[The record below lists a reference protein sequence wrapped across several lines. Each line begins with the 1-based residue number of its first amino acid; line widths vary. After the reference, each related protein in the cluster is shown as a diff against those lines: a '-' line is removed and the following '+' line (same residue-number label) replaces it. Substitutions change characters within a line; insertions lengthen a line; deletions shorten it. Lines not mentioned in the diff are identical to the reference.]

1 MPVRFYLHTKT
12 YADGR
17 RPIYADIR
25 WGKGTAASTQTEA
38 RLRTGTGQSCK
49 PEHFRPATD
58 ASPGTVSSA
67 APAYAK
73 TRRELTKFAAA
84 AEKQL
89 ELAEANE
96 TELTPEALLALLKPK
111 AAAKKAAQAAA
122 LPSSAVALPAALPT
136 MVSLYADW
144 EQAYAGRRA
153 AKTLA
158 GPQGLIDQLERWRP
172 GTRPDELQPDATG
185 RCQLFE
191 QFCQYCLTEAKNR
204 KGETGLL
211 NNTLSSYVKRL
222 SKLLKFGRYATEW
235 LEDDFS
241 EEVEREPLTYAEV
254 EQLYA
259 HAVFEPREGTGT
271 RASKRAGIRDVFVF
285 MCRTGPRFSSVLEI
299 GPDALAWEW
308 DEVSQAEVP
317 VLEYYHY
324 KNRRK
329 KTKLRVPLD
338 HVALEIWAR
347 YAGKLPVPSLGK
359 FNEEIKLLC
368 REAGITRI
376 VKEVRGS
383 GATRHEV
390 RVPLWQ
396 TVSAHIARY
405 TFITTQ
411 HEGGADLVSIQDTV
425 GHADI
430 NTTRKY
436 TKSREKERLSTMREA
451 FERHR
456 TRHTAE

>member
-12 YADGR
+12 YTDGR

-25 WGKGTAASTQTEA
+25 WGKGAAGSSAGES
-38 RLRTGTGQSCK
+38 RLRTGTGQSCL
-49 PEHFRPATD
+49 
-58 ASPGTVSSA
+58 PGQLNDKGRVTSA
-67 APAYAK
+67 GKNYLK
-73 TRRELTKFAAA
+73 VNRELIKFEAE
-84 AEKQL
+84 AEKHIGQ
-89 ELAEANE
+89 AEANE
-96 TELTPEALLALLKPK
+96 TKLTAEALLALLKPD
-111 AAAKKAAQAAA
+111 AAKKTAAVPA
-122 LPSSAVALPAALPT
+122 PDEVVPPAVPT
-136 MVSLYADW
+136 MASLYADW
-144 EQAYAGRRA
+144 RATYAGRRA
-153 AKTLA
+153 AKTLD
-158 GPQGLIDQLERWRP
+158 GPQGLIDQMERWRP
-172 GTRPDELQPDATG
+172 GTRPDELQPDEKG
-185 RCQLFE
+185 RCRLFE

-204 KGETGLL
+204 KGEAGLL

-241 EEVEREPLTYAEV
+241 EEVEREPLTFAEV
-254 EQLYA
+254 EQLYQ
-259 HAVFEPREGTGT
+259 HPVFEPREGTGT
-271 RASKRAGIRDVFVF
+271 RATSRAGIRDVFVF
-285 MCRTGPRFSSVLEI
+285 ICRTGPRYSSMQEL
-299 GPDALAWEW
+299 GPDALVWEW
-308 DEVSQAEVP
+308 DEQASAEAP

-338 HVALEIWAR
+338 PVALEIWQR
-347 YAGKLPVPSLGK
+347 YHGQLPVPSLGK

-368 REAGITRI
+368 REAGLTRI

-383 GATRHEV
+383 GAQRQEV

-396 TVSAHIARY
+396 TMSAHIGRY

-436 TKSREKERLSTMREA
+436 TKSREKERLATTRGA

-456 TRHTAE
+456 ARHTS

>member
-25 WGKGTAASTQTEA
+25 WGKGDASSRAGES
-38 RLRTGTGQSCK
+38 RLRTGTGQSCQ
-49 PEHFRPATD
+49 PQHFTD
-58 ASPGTVSSA
+58 GGSVSSSA
-67 APAYAK
+67 KNYLK
-73 TRRELTKFAAA
+73 TRRELLQFAARA
-84 AEKQL
+84 DKLIEQ
-89 ELAEANE
+89 AEATE
-96 TELTPEALLALLKPK
+96 TELTPEALLAQLKPK
-111 AAAKKAAQAAA
+111 SAAQKAAKAAA
-122 LPSSAVALPAALPT
+122 LPDSAEAVPAALPT
-136 MVSLYADW
+136 MASLYAEW
-144 EQAYAGRRA
+144 QQAYAGRRA

-185 RCQLFE
+185 RCKLFE

-204 KGETGLL
+204 KGEAGLL

-241 EEVEREPLTYAEV
+241 EEVEREPLTWAEV

-259 HAVFEPREGTGT
+259 HPVFEPREGTGT

-285 MCRTGPRFSSVLEI
+285 MCRTGPRFSSMLEI
-299 GPDALAWEW
+299 GPDALIWEW
-308 DEVSQAEVP
+308 DEQAQAQVP
-317 VLEYYHY
+317 IFEYYHY
-324 KNRRK
+324 KNRRN
-329 KTKLRVPLD
+329 KTKLRVPVD
-338 HVALEIWAR
+338 PVALEIWQR
-347 YAGKLPVPSLGK
+347 YAGVLPVPSMGK
-359 FNEEIKLLC
+359 FNEEIKLIC
-368 REAGITRI
+368 REAGLVRL

-383 GATRHEV
+383 GAKRHEV

-396 TVSAHIARY
+396 TMSAHIARY

-430 NTTRKY
+430 NTTRRY
-436 TKSREKERLSTMREA
+436 TKSREKGRLSATRNA
-451 FERHR
+451 FEQHR
-456 TRHTAE
+456 ARHTPG

>member
-1 MPVRFYLHTKT
+1 MPIRFYLHTTT

-25 WGKGTAASTQTEA
+25 WGRTEANQGEQLA
-38 RLRTGTGQSCK
+38 RLRTGTGQSCQPK
-49 PEHFRPATD
+49 NLNDKGR
-58 ASPGTVSSA
+58 VSSA
-67 APAYAK
+67 EKGYLAINRALIKLEAD
-73 TRRELTKFAAA
+73 
-84 AEKQL
+84 AEQHIGR
-89 ELAEANE
+89 AEMDSVH
-96 TELTPEALLALLKPK
+96 LTPEALLALLKPK
-111 AAAKKAAQAAA
+111 AAARKQAKEAAA
-122 LPSSAVALPAALPT
+122 PAVAEVPPVAAPT
-136 MVSLYADW
+136 MLSLYADW
-144 EQAYAGRRA
+144 QQAYAGRRA

-172 GTRPDELQPDATG
+172 GTRPEELQPDASG
-185 RCQLFE
+185 RCKLFE

-241 EEVEREPLTYAEV
+241 EEVEREPLTFAEV
-254 EQLYA
+254 EQLYQ
-259 HAVFEPREGTGT
+259 HPVFEPREGTGRHT
-271 RASKRAGIRDVFVF
+271 LRAGIRDVFVF
-285 MCRTGPRFSSVLEI
+285 ICRTGPRYSSIQEL
-299 GPDALAWEW
+299 GPDALVWEW
-308 DEVSQAEVP
+308 DSQAGADAP

-338 HVALEIWAR
+338 PVALEIWQR

-368 REAGITRI
+368 REAGLTRI

-383 GATRHEV
+383 GANRQEV

-396 TVSAHIARY
+396 TVSAHIGRY

-411 HEGGADLVSIQDTV
+411 HEGGADIVSIQDTV

-430 NTTRKY
+430 NTTRRY
-436 TKSREKERLSTMREA
+436 TKSREKERLTTTREA
-451 FERHR
+451 FARHR
-456 TRHTAE
+456 TRGTV

>member
-25 WGKGTAASTQTEA
+25 WGKGNAASAQGEA
-38 RLRTGTGQSCK
+38 RLRTGTGQSCL
-49 PEHFRPATD
+49 
-58 ASPGTVSSA
+58 PGQLNDKGRVTSA
-67 APAYAK
+67 GKNYLK
-73 TRRELTKFAAA
+73 VNRELIQFEAD
-84 AEKQL
+84 AEKQIA
-89 ELAEANE
+89 LAETHE
-96 TELTPEALLALLKPK
+96 TALTSEALLALLKPT
-111 AAAKKAAQAAA
+111 ATAKKVAKAVLPVAAEAV
-122 LPSSAVALPAALPT
+122 PSAVPT
-136 MVSLYADW
+136 MLSLYADW
-144 EQAYAGRRA
+144 QQAYAGRRA
-153 AKTLA
+153 KKTLD

-172 GTRPDELQPDATG
+172 GTRPDELQPDAGG
-185 RCQLFE
+185 RCKLFE

-222 SKLLKFGRYATEW
+222 SKLLKFGRYETEW

-241 EEVEREPLTYAEV
+241 EEVEREPLTFAEV

-259 HAVFEPREGTGT
+259 HPVFEPREGTGT
-271 RASKRAGIRDVFVF
+271 RASSRVGIRDVFVF
-285 MCRTGPRFSSVLEI
+285 ICRTGPRFSSVLEL
-299 GPDALAWEW
+299 GPDAVVWEW
-308 DEVSQAEVP
+308 DQLAQAEAP

-338 HVALEIWAR
+338 PVALEIWQR
-347 YAGKLPVPSLGK
+347 YAGQLPVPSLGK
-359 FNEEIKLLC
+359 FNEEIKLIC
-368 REAGITRI
+368 REAGLARI

-383 GATRHEV
+383 GAARHEV

-396 TVSAHIARY
+396 TVSAHIGRY

-411 HEGGADLVSIQDTV
+411 FTGGSDLASIQDTV

-436 TKSREKERLSTMREA
+436 TRLLEQERLTTAREA

-456 TRHTAE
+456 TRQAGKQ

>member
-25 WGKGTAASTQTEA
+25 WGKGSAASTQAEA
-38 RLRTGTGQSCK
+38 RLRTGTGQSCLPK
-49 PEHFRPATD
+49 HFND
-58 ASPGTVSSA
+58 AGRLASGAKGYLA
-67 APAYAK
+67 AN
-73 TRRELTKFAAA
+73 RELAKLEVA
-84 AEKQL
+84 AEEHIGRAEL
-89 ELAEANE
+89 EGV
-96 TELTPEALLALLKPK
+96 ELTPEKLLALLKPK
-111 AAAKKAAQAAA
+111 EVAKKEAKLAA
-122 LPSSAVALPAALPT
+122 LPAQAIPVPAAVPT
-136 MVSLYADW
+136 MVSLYAEW
-144 EQAYAGRRA
+144 CEAYAGRRA
-153 AKTLA
+153 KKTLD
-158 GPQGLIDQLERWRP
+158 GPQGLVDQMERWRP
-172 GTRPDELQPDATG
+172 GTRPDELQPDASG
-185 RCQLFE
+185 RCKLFE

-222 SKLLKFGRYATEW
+222 SKLLKFGKYDTDW

-241 EEVEREPLTYAEV
+241 EEVEREPLTFAEV

-259 HAVFEPREGTGT
+259 HEVFEPREGTGRHT
-271 RASKRAGIRDVFVF
+271 KRATIRDVFVF
-285 MCRTGPRFSSVLEI
+285 MCRTGPRYSSVQEL
-299 GPDALAWEW
+299 GPDAVVWEW
-308 DEVSQAEVP
+308 DAAAGTEAP

-338 HVALEIWAR
+338 PLALEIWAR
-347 YAGKLPVPSLGK
+347 YDGQLPVPSLGK

-368 REAGITRI
+368 REAGLTRI
-376 VKEVRGS
+376 IKEVRGS
-383 GATRHEV
+383 GATRQEV

-430 NTTRKY
+430 NTTRRY
-436 TKSREKERLSTMREA
+436 TKSREKERLTATREA

-456 TRHTAE
+456 SRQVG

>member
-25 WGKGTAASTQTEA
+25 WGKGTAASTQGEA

-49 PEHFRPATD
+49 PEHFT
-58 ASPGTVSSA
+58 SEGNVSSA
-67 APAYAK
+67 SKGYLVV
-73 TRRELTKFAAA
+73 RRELLQFAAKA
-84 AEKQL
+84 DKLIQQ
-89 ELAEANE
+89 AEANE
-96 TELTPEALLALLKPK
+96 TELTPEALLALLKPA
-111 AAAKKAAQAAA
+111 AAAKKLAKQATA
-122 LPSSAVALPAALPT
+122 PVAGEVVPAEVPT

-144 EQAYAGRRA
+144 QQAYAGRRA
-153 AKTLA
+153 SKTLG

-185 RCQLFE
+185 RCKLFE

-204 KGETGLL
+204 KGEAGLL

-254 EQLYA
+254 EQLYS
-259 HAVFEPREGTGT
+259 HKIDEWREGTGT
-271 RASKRAGIRDVFVF
+271 RALKRAGIRDVFVF
-285 MCRTGPRFSSVLEI
+285 MCRTGPRFSSMLEI
-299 GPDALAWEW
+299 GPDALVWEW
-308 DEVSQAEVP
+308 DEVSQTEVP
-317 VLEYYHY
+317 VLEYFHY

-347 YAGKLPVPSLGK
+347 YGGKLPVPSLGK
-359 FNEEIKLLC
+359 FNEEIKSIC

-376 VKEVRGS
+376 VKELRGS
-383 GATRHEV
+383 GATRYEE

-436 TKSREKERLSTMREA
+436 TKSREKERLTTMRDS

-456 TRHTAE
+456 TRQAAP

>member
-25 WGKGTAASTQTEA
+25 WGKGSAAASSGEA
-38 RLRTGTGQSCK
+38 RLRTGTGQSCL
-49 PEHFRPATD
+49 
-58 ASPGTVSSA
+58 PGQLNDKGRVTSA
-67 APAYAK
+67 GKNYLK
-73 TRRELTKFAAA
+73 VNRDLIKFEAE
-84 AEKQL
+84 AEKLLTQ
-89 ELAEANE
+89 AEANE
-96 TELTPEALLALLKPK
+96 TEMTPEALLALLKPK
-111 AAAKKAAQAAA
+111 AAATKLAKTAAVPATGEVV
-122 LPSSAVALPAALPT
+122 PPAVPT

-144 EQAYAGRRA
+144 QEAYAGRRA

-172 GTRPDELQPDATG
+172 GTRPEELQPDATG
-185 RCQLFE
+185 RCKLFE

-222 SKLLKFGRYATEW
+222 SKLLKFGRFATEW

-259 HAVFEPREGTGT
+259 HPVFEPREGTGT
-271 RASKRAGIRDVFVF
+271 RATKRGGIRDVFVF
-285 MCRTGPRFSSVLEI
+285 MCRTGPRFSSMLEI
-299 GPDALAWEW
+299 GPDAVVWEW
-308 DEVSQAEVP
+308 DEVGQADVP
-317 VLEYYHY
+317 VLEYFHY

-347 YAGKLPVPSLGK
+347 YGGQLPVPSLGK

-368 REAGITRI
+368 REAGITRT

-430 NTTRKY
+430 NTTRRY
-436 TKSREKERLSTMREA
+436 TKSREKERLSTLRDS

-456 TRHTAE
+456 TRHTTE

>member
-1 MPVRFYLHTKT
+1 MPVRFYLHSKT

-25 WGKGTAASTQTEA
+25 WGKGAAGSQATES
-38 RLRTGTGQSCK
+38 RLRTGTGQSCLPK
-49 PEHFRPATD
+49 YFTD
-58 ASPGTVSSA
+58 KGRLSSA
-67 APAYAK
+67 APKYLAGNRTLAK
-73 TRRELTKFAAA
+73 LETDAEQHIERAEL
-84 AEKQL
+84 
-89 ELAEANE
+89 NGH
-96 TELTPEALLALLKPK
+96 ELTPEQLLALLKPK
-111 AAAKKAAQAAA
+111 AARKAAA
-122 LPSSAVALPAALPT
+122 LPAPTDVVPAAVPT

-144 EQAYAGRRA
+144 RQAYAGRRA
-153 AKTLA
+153 AKTLDGPA
-158 GPQGLIDQLERWRP
+158 GLVDQLERWRP
-172 GTRPDELQPDATG
+172 GTRPEELQPDAGG
-185 RCQLFE
+185 RCRLFE
-191 QFCQYCLTEAKNR
+191 DFCRYCLTEARNR
-204 KGETGLL
+204 KGEAGLL

-222 SKLLKFGRYATEW
+222 TKLLKFGRYQTEW

-241 EEVEREPLTYAEV
+241 EEVEREPLTFAEV

-259 HAVFEPREGTGT
+259 HPVFEPREGTGT
-271 RASKRAGIRDVFVF
+271 RASSRAGIRDVFVF
-285 MCRTGPRFSSVLEI
+285 ICRTGPRFSSVQEL
-299 GPDALAWEW
+299 GPDALVWEW
-308 DEVSQAEVP
+308 DAQAGGEAP

-338 HVALEIWAR
+338 PVALEIWQR
-347 YAGKLPVPSLGK
+347 YAGCLPVPSLGK

-368 REAGITRI
+368 REAGLVRI
-376 VKEVRGS
+376 VKELRGS
-383 GATRHEV
+383 GAARQEV
-390 RVPLWQ
+390 RLPLWQ
-396 TVSAHIARY
+396 TVSAHIGRY

-436 TKSREKERLSTMREA
+436 TKSREQSRLTTTRDA

-456 TRHTAE
+456 QRLAS